1 MLDDASSEVDKARAA
16 LTSGETPLPLFS
28 RAPPA
33 PIFARRPLDFFHR
46 FLISFT
52 LIYWEKCTH
61 ASRSMYNLLKNLMI
75 MRSLSAVAAVF
86 MVTLFSPLALFAAEK
101 PVTFRGQTIYVDGT
115 KYQNFND
122 WKGVTLL
129 IQGILE
135 GRRVLTL

>member
-1 MLDDASSEVDKARAA
+1 
-16 LTSGETPLPLFS
+16 
-28 RAPPA
+28 
-33 PIFARRPLDFFHR
+33 
-46 FLISFT
+46 
-52 LIYWEKCTH
+52 
-61 ASRSMYNLLKNLMI
+61 MI

>member
-1 MLDDASSEVDKARAA
+1 
-16 LTSGETPLPLFS
+16 
-28 RAPPA
+28 
-33 PIFARRPLDFFHR
+33 
-46 FLISFT
+46 
-52 LIYWEKCTH
+52 
-61 ASRSMYNLLKNLMI
+61 
-75 MRSLSAVAAVF
+75 MRSVGESEHVCYRLNRVYKSWLAKRAGLAVAAAISGFVF
-86 MVTLFSPLALFAAEK
+86 FAFAPHSLFAAEK

>member
-1 MLDDASSEVDKARAA
+1 
-16 LTSGETPLPLFS
+16 
-28 RAPPA
+28 
-33 PIFARRPLDFFHR
+33 
-46 FLISFT
+46 
-52 LIYWEKCTH
+52 
-61 ASRSMYNLLKNLMI
+61 MYNLLKNLMI